1 MTQDVYAEAGYGQQ
15 MIGFG
20 NSPAIVVIDFMR
32 TFTDSDHPL
41 AGKPM
46 VMRALENTAKLLNV
60 ARRSNVPVANC
71 YTAYANK
78 RAMPRFKITTVDDS
92 FLEGHPNTHL
102 DSRIHDPDYDV
113 VVCKTKPSIF
123 FHTPVVPF
131 FTQEN
136 VDTVLVTGCCTSGCV
151 RASIVDSFQYGFR
164 TIVPEECVGDLEEGP
179 HHDNL
184 RDVDRR
190 YADVVTLDETIAY
203 LEEVRKRNR

>member
-1 MTQDVYAEAGYGQQ
+1 MTKDVYAEAGYGQQ

-20 NSPAIVVIDFMR
+20 NSPGIVVIDFMR
-32 TFTDSDHPL
+32 TFTDSNHPL

-46 VMRALENTAKLLNV
+46 VMRALENTAKLLKV

-92 FLEGHPNTHL
+92 FLEGHPHTQL

-123 FHTPVVPF
+123 LPY
-131 FTQEN
+131 
-136 VDTVLVTGCCTSGCV
+136 SG
-151 RASIVDSFQYGFR
+151 RALLHPGKR
-164 TIVPEECVGDLEEGP
+164 GHGDCHRLL
-179 HHDNL
+179 HQRL
-184 RDVDRR
+184 RPGLHYR
-190 YADVVTLDETIAY
+190 
-203 LEEVRKRNR
+203 